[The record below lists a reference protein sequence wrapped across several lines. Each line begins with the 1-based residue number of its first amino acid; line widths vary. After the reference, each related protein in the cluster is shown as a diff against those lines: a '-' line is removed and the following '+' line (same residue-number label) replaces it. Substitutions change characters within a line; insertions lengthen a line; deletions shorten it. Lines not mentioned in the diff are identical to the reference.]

1 MASLVTMAEIARI
14 AGVTRQAVT
23 NWRSRQSAVP
33 FPIATSAAS
42 GIEKFDRDEVLDWLE
57 ATGRGRNDEARL
69 DAPAVAVPEDLAVD
83 MVVVTHEVRFAREVA
98 DRVVFMDEGVVVEQG
113 PPEQV
118 LGNPE
123 QPRTR
128 QFLSMV
134 AG

>member
-1 MASLVTMAEIARI
+1 M
-14 AGVTRQAVT
+14 
-23 NWRSRQSAVP
+23 
-33 FPIATSAAS
+33 
-42 GIEKFDRDEVLDWLE
+42 
-57 ATGRGRNDEARL
+57 
-69 DAPAVAVPEDLAVD
+69 D